1 MWGAHGAA
9 MPLIVVLADTGLMSV
24 LTDPRKVGEATL
36 IAIAAIVIGVIVWRR
51 WPKSLQPALFGWLAA
66 LGVVA
71 GLAYAGVASAGL
83 VLWLFIA
90 AAVLLAILAL
100 VFN

>member
-1 MWGAHGAA
+1 MWGSEAA
-9 MPLIVVLADTGLMSV
+9 AVAPLMVLADAGLWAMLS
-24 LTDPRKVGEATL
+24 DPRKVGEATL
-36 IAIAAIVIGVIVWRR
+36 IAIAAIIIGVIVWRR
-51 WPKSLQPALFGWLAA
+51 WPRALQPALFGWLAA

-71 GLAYAGVASAGL
+71 GLAYAGVATAGL

-90 AAVLLAILAL
+90 AAILLAILAL